1 LSELGDDE
9 RPMTASIAHAAWL
22 KAKETQALI
31 AALDAA
37 RAGGSRFVGGCVRNT
52 VMGHEVDDIDIATQL
67 TPDQVVELC
76 TKAGFAAHPTGIEH
90 GTVTVVVNHKP
101 FEVTTLRRDVSTDGR
116 RATVAFT
123 ENWEEDAQRRDFRI
137 NALYADA
144 QGAIHDPTG
153 GGLDDAR
160 AGRVIFIGDA
170 HQRIKEDYLRIL
182 RFFRFNAWYARGPVD
197 PNGLH
202 ACADLVGGLD
212 TLSVERVWK
221 EVKKLLG
228 APDPRAAW
236 EGMTAIEARKRALP
250 EMDNHPRLRALMD
263 LEADLMLPVDPM
275 TRVAASLEDQQSAK
289 TFANRLKLS
298 NEERD
303 RLVAALGDDVKITSF
318 MSLREMRRAIYAIGN
333 EAFRDRVML
342 AWAAS
347 GGGKAQQ
354 WRALVAHG
362 QMWTPPK
369 LPLSGDEVMAAGVP
383 AGPKVGVIM
392 REVEAW
398 WIDADFPDDKLSII
412 ERLKAVA
419 QGMA

>member
-1 LSELGDDE
+1 
-9 RPMTASIAHAAWL
+9 MTAITHATWL
-22 KAKETQALI
+22 KAPETQKLI
-31 AALDAA
+31 AALEAA

-52 VMGHEVDDIDIATQL
+52 LMGREVDDIDIATQL
-67 TPDQVVELC
+67 TPDQTTEVA

-90 GTVTVVVNHKP
+90 GTVTVVVDSHP

-123 ENWEEDAQRRDFRI
+123 EKWEEDAQRRDFRM

-144 QGAIHDPTG
+144 QGNIHDPTG
-153 GGLDDAR
+153 GGIEDTR

-170 HQRIKEDYLRIL
+170 HTRIKEDYLRIL

-202 ACADLVGGLD
+202 ACADLVAGLD

-221 EVKKLLG
+221 EVKKLLA
-228 APDPRAAW
+228 APDPRASW
-236 EGMTAIEARKRALP
+236 EGMSAIEARARALP
-250 EMDNHPRLRALMD
+250 ELSNEARLEALCT
-263 LEADLMLPVDPM
+263 LEADLMLKPDAM
-275 TRVAASLEDQQSAK
+275 TRIAAALTDQQSAR
-289 TFANRLKLS
+289 TLANRLKLS

-318 MSLREMRRAIYAIGN
+318 LSMREMRRAIYKLGN

-342 AWAAS
+342 AWAKA
-347 GGGKAQQ
+347 GDKAQQ
-354 WRALVAHG
+354 WRALVAHA

-369 LPLSGDEVMAAGVP
+369 MPLTGDEVMAAGVP
-383 AGPKVGVIM
+383 AGPKVGVVM
-392 REVEAW
+392 REVEDW
-398 WIDADFPDDKLSII
+398 WIDADFPDDKLSVI

-419 QGMA
+419 QGLA

>member
-1 LSELGDDE
+1 V
-9 RPMTASIAHAAWL
+9 TTTITHAAWL
-22 KAKETQALI
+22 KAKETQALM
-31 AALDAA
+31 AALEAA
-37 RAGGSRFVGGCVRNT
+37 CAGGSRFVGGCVRNT
-52 VMGHEVDDIDIATQL
+52 LMGREVDDIDVATQL
-67 TPDQVVELC
+67 TPDQVTDVC

-123 ENWEEDAQRRDFRI
+123 ESWEEDASRRDFRM

-144 QGAIHDPTG
+144 AGAVHDPTG
-153 GGLDDAR
+153 GGLDDVR
-160 AGRVIFIGDA
+160 TGRVIFIGDA
-170 HQRIKEDYLRIL
+170 HTRIREDYLRIL

-197 PNGLH
+197 PQGLA
-202 ACADLVGGLD
+202 ACADSVAGLD

-228 APDPRAAW
+228 AHDPRAAW
-236 EGMTAIEARKRALP
+236 EGMKAIEARARALP
-250 EMDNHPRLRALMD
+250 ELSNEARLDALCTLD
-263 LEADLMLPVDPM
+263 VDLMLTLDPM
-275 TRVAASLEDQQSAK
+275 TRVAAALPDQQSAK
-289 TFANRLKLS
+289 ALARRLKLS

-303 RLVAALGDDVKITSF
+303 RLVAALGDDVKITSY
-318 MSLREMRRAIYAIGN
+318 MSLREMRRAIYKLGN
-333 EAFRDRVML
+333 EVFRDRVML
-342 AWAAS
+342 AWADA
-347 GGGKAQQ
+347 GGEKAQQ

-369 LPLSGDEVMAAGVP
+369 LPLTGDEVMAAGVP
-383 AGPKVGVIM
+383 AGPKVGVIL
-392 REVEAW
+392 REVEDW
-398 WIDADFPDDKLSII
+398 WIDADFPDDKLSVI